1 MLEFEIHVQNAPAR
15 TGTLTLTHGA
25 VRTPVFMPC
34 ASLATVKACPSDL
47 VEATGIEMLVCN
59 AYHLWQRPG
68 HDVIRELGGLHRFM
82 GWEHPI
88 LTDSGGFQVFS
99 LAKPK
104 DITEEGVHFRSHIS
118 GEALLLTA
126 ELSLE
131 IQNALGS
138 DIAMI
143 FDECTPYPAEREYVQ
158 ASLERTL
165 RWSER
170 SRQAHRNP
178 RQALFGIVQ
187 GGVYDDLRAMS
198 ARETVA
204 LGFDGYAIGGLSV
217 GESKQQM
224 LAALEAALPHL
235 PADQP
240 RYVMGVGTPLDI
252 LECAAR
258 GVDMFDCVLPT
269 RMARHASLMTWDGPL
284 KINRLEHARSDA
296 PLDPACGCGACRR
309 YSRGY
314 LRHLFLCKEPVAW
327 QLLSEHNLTFYA
339 TFMDSLREAIEQGT
353 LDELRGR
360 VSAWTVRE
368 RENPQDEMA

>member
-1 MLEFEIHVQNAPAR
+1 MLKLTITTKSGPAR
-15 TGTLTLTHGA
+15 VGTLALTHGT
-25 VRTPVFMPC
+25 VSTPVFMPC
-34 ASLATVKACPSDL
+34 ASLATVKACPSTL
-47 VEATGIEMLVCN
+47 VETTGIEMLVSN

-68 HDVIRELGGLHRFM
+68 HETVKALGGLHRFM
-82 GWEHPI
+82 GWDHPI

-104 DITEEGVHFRSHIS
+104 DITEECVHFRSHIS

-126 ELSLE
+126 EKSLE

-143 FDECTPYPAEREYVQ
+143 FDECTPYPAEKQYVE
-158 ASLERTL
+158 ASLQRTL

-170 SRQAHRNP
+170 SKAAHQNP

-187 GGVYDDLRAMS
+187 GGVYDDLRAQS
-198 ARETVA
+198 AEGTVGI
-204 LGFDGYAIGGLSV
+204 GFDGYAIGGLSV
-217 GESKQQM
+217 GESKDQM
-224 LAALEAALPHL
+224 LAALEAALPYL
-235 PADQP
+235 PEDQP

-252 LECAAR
+252 LECASR

-284 KINRLEHARSDA
+284 KINRLEFAKSDE
-296 PLDPACGCGACRR
+296 PLDATCRCGACQR

-314 LRHLFLCKEPVAW
+314 LRHLFVCKEPTAW
-327 QLLSEHNLTFYA
+327 QLLSQHNLTFYA
-339 TFMDSLREAIEQGT
+339 DFMTKLREAIANNT
-353 LDELRGR
+353 LDALRQKVG
-360 VSAWTVRE
+360 AWTTRE
-368 RENPQDEMA
+368 R

>member
-1 MLEFEIHVQNAPAR
+1 MLHLRLTHQTGAAR
-15 TGTLTLTHGA
+15 VGQLTLSHGT
-25 VRTPVFMPC
+25 VETPVFMPC
-34 ASLATVKACPSDL
+34 ASLATVKACPAHV
-47 VEATGIEMLVCN
+47 VEATGVKMLVCN

-68 HDVIRELGGLHRFM
+68 HERVKQMGGLHNFM
-82 GWEHPI
+82 GWNHPI

-126 ELSLE
+126 EKSLE

-143 FDECTPYPAEREYVQ
+143 FDECAPYPAEKEYVAQ
-158 ASLERTL
+158 SLERTL

-170 SRQAHRNP
+170 SKAAHHNP

-187 GGVYDDLRAMS
+187 GGVYDDLRAQS
-198 ARETVA
+198 AQGTVA
-204 LGFDGYAIGGLSV
+204 IGFDGYAIGGLSV
-217 GESKQQM
+217 GESKAQM
-224 LAALEAALPHL
+224 LAALEATLPYL

-252 LECAAR
+252 LECAER

-284 KINRLEHARSDA
+284 KINRLEFAESDE
-296 PLDPACGCGACRR
+296 PLDPACQCGACRR

-314 LRHLFLCKEPVAW
+314 LRHLFMCKEASAW
-327 QLLSEHNLTFYA
+327 QLLSEHNLHFYA
-339 TFMDSLREAIEQGT
+339 QFMVQLREAIAGGT
-353 LDELRGR
+353 LSDLRQRIG
-360 VSAWTVRE
+360 AWTQRE
-368 RENPQDEMA
+368 K

>member
-1 MLEFEIHVQNAPAR
+1 MLAFQLQTTNGPAR
-15 TGTLTLTHGA
+15 TGSLTLTHGT

-34 ASLATVKACPSDL
+34 ASLATVKACPSHL
-47 VEATGIEMLVCN
+47 VETTGLQMLVAN

-68 HDVIRELGGLHRFM
+68 HEVVRRLGGLHRFM
-82 GWEHPI
+82 GWDHPI

-126 ELSLE
+126 EKSLE

-143 FDECTPYPAEREYVQ
+143 FDECTPYPAEKEYVQ

-170 SRQAHRNP
+170 SKAAHRNP
-178 RQALFGIVQ
+178 QQALFGIVQ
-187 GGVYDDLRAMS
+187 GGTHDDLRAMS
-198 ARETVA
+198 AQETVA

-217 GESKQQM
+217 GESKEQM

-252 LECAAR
+252 LECAR
-258 GVDMFDCVLPT
+258 P
-269 RMARHASLMTWDGPL
+269 
-284 KINRLEHARSDA
+284 
-296 PLDPACGCGACRR
+296 
-309 YSRGY
+309 
-314 LRHLFLCKEPVAW
+314 
-327 QLLSEHNLTFYA
+327 
-339 TFMDSLREAIEQGT
+339 
-353 LDELRGR
+353 
-360 VSAWTVRE
+360 
-368 RENPQDEMA
+368 

>member
-1 MLEFEIHVQNAPAR
+1 MLQFQVTHR
-15 TGTLTLTHGA
+15 TGAARVGQLTLTHGS

-34 ASLATVKACPSDL
+34 ASLATVKACPAHL
-47 VEATGIEMLVCN
+47 VEETGIAMLVAN
-59 AYHLWQRPG
+59 AYHLWLRPG
-68 HDVIRELGGLHRFM
+68 HERIRKMGGLHPFM
-82 GWEHPI
+82 GWDHPI

-126 ELSLE
+126 EKSLE

-143 FDECTPYPAEREYVQ
+143 FDECAPYPAEHEYVAQ
-158 ASLERTL
+158 SLERTL

-170 SRQAHRNP
+170 SKAAHHNP
-178 RQALFGIVQ
+178 RQALSGIVQ
-187 GGVYDDLRAMS
+187 GGVYDVLRARS
-198 ARETVA
+198 AEETVK
-204 LGFDGYAIGGLSV
+204 LGFDGYAVGGLSV
-217 GESKQQM
+217 GESKAQM
-224 LAALEAALPHL
+224 LTALEASLPYL
-235 PADQP
+235 PEDQP

-252 LECAAR
+252 LECAER

-284 KINRLEHARSDA
+284 KINRLEFAESDE
-296 PLDPACGCGACRR
+296 PLDPTCRCATCQR

-314 LRHLFLCKEPVAW
+314 LRHLLACKESGAW
-327 QLLSEHNLTFYA
+327 QLL
-339 TFMDSLREAIEQGT
+339 
-353 LDELRGR
+353 
-360 VSAWTVRE
+360 
-368 RENPQDEMA
+368 